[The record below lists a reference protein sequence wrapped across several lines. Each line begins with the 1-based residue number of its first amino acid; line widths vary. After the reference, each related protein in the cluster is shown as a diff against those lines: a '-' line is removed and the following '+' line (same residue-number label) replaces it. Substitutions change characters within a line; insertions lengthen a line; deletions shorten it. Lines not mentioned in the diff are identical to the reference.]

1 LEVKGLALLYPALNG
16 MFVFLAIMDIR
27 APALILGKALEGR
40 SDHQFGGATATRF
53 SISSFQ
59 LANVGEKAE

>member
-1 LEVKGLALLYPALNG
+1 